1 MSDLVDALERRLAT
15 IPPKATR
22 NYIARE
28 LAAVATAH
36 TGTPTP
42 APTSGRLDNWPARIA
57 ENRETTRLESEL
69 FLAEV
74 ARLRHRIADLETEVL
89 QLRAELDRR

>member
-42 APTSGRLDNWPARIA
+42 APTAAGRLDNWPARILA
-57 ENRETTRLESEL
+57 ERETTRLESEL

-89 QLRAELDRR
+89 QLRATR